1 MGTPGGNDRMV
12 RVSEVTYL
20 PKQKVRVVLDNGSGY
35 TILKSMYHERPLSVG
50 DELDAAEYA
59 DWILKRQYRS
69 ALDKA
74 VSMLALRARSRG
86 EISQKLLRTGYS
98 EETVNMV
105 MYKLEKEGFLDDQDF
120 AEQWTS
126 YRSGQKIGPRRI
138 SMELRQKGVSAADTE
153 RALEDISEEELM
165 ESAVCVARRYLSRT
179 GKSEEPAKVR
189 QKAVQAVVRRG
200 YDWDLARQAVD
211 QVLGQDDFE

>member
-1 MGTPGGNDRMV
+1 MI

-20 PKQKVRVVLDNGSGY
+20 PKQKVRVVLDNGSVY
-35 TILKSMYHERPLSVG
+35 TILKSMYHERPLAVG
-50 DELDAAEYA
+50 EELDPADYA
-59 DWILKRQYRS
+59 DWVLKRQYRS

-74 VSMLALRARSRG
+74 VSMLALRARSSG

-98 EETVNMV
+98 EDTVNMV
-105 MYKLEKEGFLDDQDF
+105 LYKLEKEGFLDDQDF
-120 AEQWTS
+120 AEQWTN

-153 RALEDISEEELM
+153 NALEDISEEELL
-165 ESAVCVARRYLSRT
+165 ENAVFVAKRYLSRNSNSDDPV
-179 GKSEEPAKVR
+179 KAR

-200 YDWDLARQAVD
+200 YGWDLARQAVD
-211 QVLGQDDFE
+211 QVLEQDDCE